1 MSTLWLRTALKPGF
15 AVVLVLG
22 LLAFVRIA
30 LPFAVS
36 TGPLSLNYVENSPRI
51 SSAGMPARRQF
62 AAIAEAGFG
71 AVVNLAPPD
80 TFGVHEDEQALVER
94 QGMRYFNLPI
104 DFAAPRAEDYERFAA
119 ILRQN
124 RDQRILVH
132 CHLNMRASTLVFLYR
147 VVELGEDPDRA
158 FDDVARMWQPDAP
171 WQKFMRDVLVAHG
184 RKLPMELDA

>member
-1 MSTLWLRTALKPGF
+1 ML
-15 AVVLVLG
+15 VVG
-22 LLAFVRIA
+22 LLASVRIA

-51 SSAGMPARRQF
+51 SSAGMPAQRQF

-80 TFGVHEDEQALVER
+80 ALGSHDDEQALVER
-94 QGMRYFNLPI
+94 QGMRYFTVPI

-119 ILRQN
+119 ILNQN
-124 RDQRILVH
+124 RDKRVLVH
-132 CHLNMRASTLVFLYR
+132 CQLNLRASTLVFLYR
-147 VVELGEDPDRA
+147 VIELGEDPDQA
-158 FDDVARMWQPDAP
+158 FGDVARVWQPGAA
-171 WQKFMRDVLVAHG
+171 WHEFMRDVLVARG